1 MLNQPNV
8 IQKSD
13 ESGNYHAMD
22 LTSFL
27 LSERMIVIEG
37 DITASVAETLNQM
50 FLYIQSKEP
59 ASYGIILS
67 NTKCYEFR
75 LIFSLYESI
84 KELMRKGFEITL
96 QINGIVSEMAG
107 LLAFMKFTHKGMR
120 DSSMVLINELKTDNT
135 FPQSE
140 TQRLQ
145 ASDLLTHLKYYEEQ
159 EENYFKI
166 MSEESGIDIEEI
178 KKLHERQNVISKE
191 KLQNELGFFFE
202 KEQA

>member
-1 MLNQPNV
+1 MLNQPSV

-27 LSERMIVIEG
+27 LSERLIVIEG
-37 DITASVAETLNQM
+37 DITPQVAETLNQM

-59 ASYGIILS
+59 STYGIILS

-75 LIFSLYESI
+75 LIFALYESI
-84 KELMRKGFEITL
+84 KELKRKGFEITI
-96 QINGIVSEMAG
+96 QINGIVSEMAV
-107 LLAFMKFTHKGMR
+107 LLAFMKFEHKGMR
-120 DSSMVLINELKTDNT
+120 DSSMILINELKTDNT

-159 EENYFKI
+159 EKNYFRI
-166 MSEESGIDIEEI
+166 MSEESGICVEEI
-178 KKLHERQNVISKE
+178 EKLHERQNVISKE
-191 KLQNELGFFFE
+191 RLQKELGFVFE
-202 KEQA
+202 NACD